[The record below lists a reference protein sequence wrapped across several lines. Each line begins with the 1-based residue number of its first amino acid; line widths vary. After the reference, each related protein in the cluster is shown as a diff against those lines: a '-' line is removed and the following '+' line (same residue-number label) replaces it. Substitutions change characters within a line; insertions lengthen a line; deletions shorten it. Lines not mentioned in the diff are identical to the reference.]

1 MPLTAGY
8 LSRTDALSTIV
19 EQRAKTILGLATETS
34 VALGSFRQ
42 VPVSTK
48 TLKMQ
53 LVASF
58 PTAKWLMPATAPEE
72 DVDLA
77 KKPTSDMTW
86 TDQNLTVEEAAV
98 IVIIP
103 ENVVDDSEINLW
115 TEVESRC
122 AEAIAVLV
130 DMACFFGVAPAA
142 GLIPASFPVGGIFG
156 RAVAAANEVQQTT
169 AAGPMS
175 DPAGAIDGLFAKV
188 EADGYDCSHAYSG
201 VGVRST
207 LRNLRDKNNAL
218 LYSTNLVGNTPTN
231 SVWGVPISY
240 VTNGSWDATKS
251 LMLAGDPNMA
261 VIGMRQGLTAKR
273 LDQATIGD
281 INLAERD
288 ALALRVKIRLGFTI
302 IAPKGV
308 ATPAGAF
315 PFATLK
321 PGLLP

>member
-19 EQRAKTILGLATETS
+19 EQRSKTILGLAQQTS
-34 VALGSFRQ
+34 VAMATFRQ

-48 TLKMQ
+48 SLRMQ
-53 LVASF
+53 LVSSF

-86 TDQNLTVEEAAV
+86 TDQNILAEEAAV

-115 TEVESRC
+115 AEVEARC
-122 AEAIAVLV
+122 AEAIAVLI

-142 GLIPASFPVGGIFG
+142 GLIPASFPVGGLFG

-169 AAGPMS
+169 AAGPMA
-175 DPAGAIDGLFAKV
+175 DAAGAMDGLLAKV
-188 EADGYDCSHAYSG
+188 EADGYDASIAYTG
-201 VGVRST
+201 TGTRST
-207 LRNLRDKNNAL
+207 LRNLRDKNGNL
-218 LYSTNLVGNTPTN
+218 LYSTSLQGSN
-231 SVWGVPISY
+231 SVGSIWGVPIKY
-240 VTNGSWDATKS
+240 VTNGAWDATKS

-261 VIGMRQGLTAKR
+261 ILGMRQALTAKR